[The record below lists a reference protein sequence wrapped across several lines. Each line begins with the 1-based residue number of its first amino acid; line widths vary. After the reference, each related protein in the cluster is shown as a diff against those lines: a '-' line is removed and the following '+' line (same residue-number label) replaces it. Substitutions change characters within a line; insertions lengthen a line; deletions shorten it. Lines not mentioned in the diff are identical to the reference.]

1 VFLGFCQLRNTLK
14 IYLFKSRNPLCQVP
28 FFNLNPLFKIFQIT
42 TVTEQRRIF
51 LKELSKKE
59 DFPSL
64 GRRARGRAWRWMDML
79 YSNINVSPH
88 QIVYDVTEGWP
99 RTSKDQRFSAAS
111 HIATNR
117 IVPRVYDANALLG
130 ILTMRILWYEQ
141 DFQEVANPKV

>member
-1 VFLGFCQLRNTLK
+1 M
-14 IYLFKSRNPLCQVP
+14 
-28 FFNLNPLFKIFQIT
+28 
-42 TVTEQRRIF
+42 F

-111 HIATNR
+111 HMATNR
-117 IVPRVYDANALLG
+117 IVPREFTMQMLFLR
-130 ILTMRILWYEQ
+130 ILTMRIL
-141 DFQEVANPKV
+141 VMKVSDAKVWEIWKIKNLLRINKSSLIRFSSELNIEGD

>member
-1 VFLGFCQLRNTLK
+1 
-14 IYLFKSRNPLCQVP
+14 
-28 FFNLNPLFKIFQIT
+28 
-42 TVTEQRRIF
+42 
-51 LKELSKKE
+51 
-59 DFPSL
+59 L

-117 IVPRVYDANALLG
+117 IAPGVYDANALLG
-130 ILTMRILWYEQ
+130 ILTMRILGMKKISY
-141 DFQEVANPKV
+141 QEVSNPKA